1 MEINKRKV
9 YINIKRNN
17 GKREVIKGML
27 SIRYTKWVN
36 ENKYKC
42 DESKAYIVQPL
53 RLIFRWSKW

>member
-27 SIRYTKWVN
+27 SIRYTK
-36 ENKYKC
+36 
-42 DESKAYIVQPL
+42 
-53 RLIFRWSKW
+53 